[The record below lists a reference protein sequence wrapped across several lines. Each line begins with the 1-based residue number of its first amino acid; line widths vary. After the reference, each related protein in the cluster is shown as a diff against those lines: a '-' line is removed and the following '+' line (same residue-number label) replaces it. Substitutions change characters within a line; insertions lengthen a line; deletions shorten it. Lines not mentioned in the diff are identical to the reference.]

1 MRRISTCLSTFVTF
15 TAAIVLSA
23 SAYAGP
29 LDVSAP
35 ASVQTLAALGPV
47 GQKVY
52 PPLPTLAM
60 LPPATADDDDS
71 PARSAASKKGKKVRR
86 VVDCK
91 CSGPEPRL
99 VVSEE
104 SRTYLKDVERRIDTA
119 LAQ

>member
-1 MRRISTCLSTFVTF
+1 MRRLSTFI
-15 TAAIVLSA
+15 AGIMLSA
-23 SAYAGP
+23 SACAGP

-35 ASVQTLAALGPV
+35 SSVQTLAALGPV
-47 GQKVY
+47 AQKVY

-60 LPPATADDDDS
+60 LPPLTGDGDDP
-71 PARSAASKKGKKVRR
+71 PARSASRKGKKVRR
-86 VVDCK
+86 VVDCR

>member
-1 MRRISTCLSTFVTF
+1 MRHRSTFI
-15 TAAIVLSA
+15 AASALAVLSA
-23 SAYAGP
+23 SACAGP

-47 GQKVY
+47 AQKVY

-60 LPPATADDDDS
+60 LPPATADDEDPPVKS
-71 PARSAASKKGKKVRR
+71 SGKKGRKVRR
-86 VVDCK
+86 VADCK
-91 CSGPEPRL
+91 CNGPAPRL

-104 SRTYLKDVERRIDTA
+104 SHAYLKDVEHRIDTA

>member
-1 MRRISTCLSTFVTF
+1 MAFIAGL
-15 TAAIVLSA
+15 ALSA
-23 SAYAGP
+23 SACAGP

-35 ASVQTLAALGPV
+35 ASVQTLAALGPIA
-47 GQKVY
+47 QKVY

-60 LPPATADDDDS
+60 LPPVTTDEDDA
-71 PARSAASKKGKKVRR
+71 PARSAAGKKGKKARR
-86 VVDCK
+86 VADCK